1 MIMYPLIG
9 LIPPHLCVCPNPRH
23 GSPRT
28 RWMILYPIVI
38 FHILILTFHSEIYFK
53 MLARQLDQQIHNKL
67 HEIHSCLWSPYF
79 KYWRFLCIWLL
90 FRFYFTP
97 CTFSAWMHTVVV
109 VSFVFVRTYCL
120 FNPRHG
126 SPRTRWMILYPI
138 VLFHILILTFYS
150 EIYFKMLARP

>member
-67 HEIHSCLWSPYF
+67 HEIHSLVDQ
-79 KYWRFLCIWLL
+79 
-90 FRFYFTP
+90 TP
-97 CTFSAWMHTVVV
+97 CSY
-109 VSFVFVRTYCL
+109 VRLKQERTSS
-120 FNPRHG
+120 RIGHG
-126 SPRTRWMILYPI
+126 RVTHSYLLNNEERLECFPCDSNSNTLSSLKNIL
-138 VLFHILILTFYS
+138 LDCG
-150 EIYFKMLARP
+150 RCC